1 MGRHLDKLQDYL
13 RQQDWKN
20 ADLETKWALLEAAG
34 KDSGYITVDEIREIH
49 VDKLSKID
57 ELWSNADY
65 RFGFRKQYSLLNQD
79 NYDNFVKKVGWRTN
93 GIWKNYDDL
102 FTGNL
107 GEGSL
112 PYLGKF
118 FWERYLYEPVTS
130 TSSHTSLQSH
140 KPHYHYH
147 QPHRPGGH
155 GGEAGAGLAAL
166 GTLATAAAPWLIVGA
181 AAVGGYMLY
190 RNLTKEE
197 REKREKAEQEN
208 QIKDRIVSTLEQVDL
223 LDKFY
228 LVNRGSISITFSL
241 RRLSG
246 DYWTDDLSP
255 GYSCKYKNN
264 NGIRI
269 NTEGS
274 QSVEYTLKPWKE
286 IQN

>member
-1 MGRHLDKLQDYL
+1 MLD
-13 RQQDWKN
+13 
-20 ADLETKWALLEAAG
+20 
-34 KDSGYITVDEIREIH
+34 
-49 VDKLSKID
+49 
-57 ELWSNADY
+57 
-65 RFGFRKQYSLLNQD
+65 QD
-79 NYDNFVKKVGWRTN
+79 NNDNFVKKAGWRTN
-93 GIWKNYDDL
+93 GIWKNFDDL

-107 GEGSL
+107 GERSL

-118 FWERYLYEPVTS
+118 FWERYLYEPVTP

-147 QPHRPGGH
+147 YHQPHRSGGH

-166 GTLATAAAPWLIVGA
+166 GTLATAAAPWLIAGA
-181 AAVGGYMLY
+181 TAVRGNMLY

-228 LVNRGSISITFSL
+228 LVNRRNISVTFSL

-264 NGIRI
+264 NDIRI

-274 QSVEYTLKPWKE
+274 QSEKLLGYLFYLR
-286 IQN
+286 IYQILCYDLI